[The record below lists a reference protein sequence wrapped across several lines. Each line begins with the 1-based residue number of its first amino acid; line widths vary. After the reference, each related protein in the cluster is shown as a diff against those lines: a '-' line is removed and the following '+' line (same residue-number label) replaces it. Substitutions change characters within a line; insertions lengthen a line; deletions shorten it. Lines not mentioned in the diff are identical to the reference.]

1 MSHRQLE
8 GVPVVHTLEQRS
20 RLLVHDNPWQR
31 YERDEDEGFGKDKGE
46 RQRFWREKE
55 KTFCFAKC
63 R

>member
-20 RLLVHDNPWQR
+20 RLLVHDNPWKI
-31 YERDEDEGFGKDKGE
+31 YEGDEDEGFGKDKGE
-46 RQRFWREKE
+46 RQRFWRENE
-55 KTFCFAKC
+55 KKICFAKC